1 MNGILIIDK
10 PQDFTSFDVIA
21 IVRGCMHERKTGHT
35 GTLDPMAT
43 GVLPILLG
51 SATKAQELLPDTDKE
66 YIAEFRL
73 GMTTDT
79 LDITG
84 KTLST
89 SDAEVTREQ
98 LEEVLPKF
106 RGDIMQKPPM
116 YSAVYKDGVRLYEL
130 ARKGIE
136 VEREE
141 RPANVSLLELTHF
154 DEAAQSGSL
163 KISCS
168 KGTYIRVICNDIGRL
183 LGCGCVMT
191 SLRRTRACGYTLDDA
206 VTLAKL
212 RELAPLGQAEALVK
226 PVDSIF
232 AHLRSVRI
240 SEKQTVRF
248 RNGASL
254 MLSRLSS
261 IKNAE
266 DGELFRVYGNDGVF
280 LGLGMAELEKQS
292 LTVRKRFDQFN

>member
-98 LEEVLPKF
+98 LEEVL
-106 RGDIMQKPPM
+106 
-116 YSAVYKDGVRLYEL
+116 RL
-130 ARKGIE
+130 
-136 VEREE
+136 
-141 RPANVSLLELTHF
+141 
-154 DEAAQSGSL
+154 
-163 KISCS
+163 
-168 KGTYIRVICNDIGRL
+168 
-183 LGCGCVMT
+183 
-191 SLRRTRACGYTLDDA
+191 
-206 VTLAKL
+206 
-212 RELAPLGQAEALVK
+212 AL
-226 PVDSIF
+226 F
-232 AHLRSVRI
+232 
-240 SEKQTVRF
+240 
-248 RNGASL
+248 
-254 MLSRLSS
+254 
-261 IKNAE
+261 
-266 DGELFRVYGNDGVF
+266 
-280 LGLGMAELEKQS
+280 
-292 LTVRKRFDQFN
+292 

>member
-10 PQDFTSFDVIA
+10 PEAFTSFDVIA

-51 SATKAQELLPDTDKE
+51 SATKAQDIMPDTDKE
-66 YIAEFRL
+66 YEAGFRL
-73 GMTTDT
+73 GITTDT

-84 KTLST
+84 KVLS
-89 SDAEVTREQ
+89 SNNNAVS
-98 LEEVLPKF
+98 LEELEAVLPRF
-106 RGDIMQKPPM
+106 RGNIMQKPPM
-116 YSAVYKDGVRLYEL
+116 YSAVYKNGVRLYEL

-141 RPANVSLLELTHF
+141 RPAEVSLLELTHY
-154 DEAAQSGSL
+154 DENERCGSL
-163 KISCS
+163 KICCS
-168 KGTYIRVICNDIGRL
+168 KGTYIRVICDDIGRA

-191 SLRRTRACGYTLDDA
+191 SLRRTRACGYTLEDS

-212 RELAPLGQAEALVK
+212 RELAPIGKAEKLVR

-232 AHLRSVRI
+232 SGYGSIKI
-240 SEKQTVRF
+240 SEKQTIRF
-248 RNGASL
+248 KNGGTL
-254 MLSRLSS
+254 MLSRLKS
-261 IKNAE
+261 AE
-266 DGELFRVYGNDGVF
+266 NKADGEFVRVYGYDGEFIAIGIIDKKNQQLAV
-280 LGLGMAELEKQS
+280 K
-292 LTVRKRFDQFN
+292 KRF

>member
-10 PQDFTSFDVIA
+10 PTDFTSFDVIA

-43 GVLPILLG
+43 GVLPVLLG

-66 YIAEFRL
+66 YIAEFRF

-84 KTLST
+84 KVIST
-89 SDAEVTREQ
+89 SDIKVTREQ
-98 LEEVLPKF
+98 LEKVLPEF

-141 RPANVSLLELTHF
+141 RPANVSLLELTDF
-154 DEAAQSGSL
+154 DENAQCGGF

-168 KGTYIRVICNDIGRL
+168 KGTYIRVICDDIGRL

-191 SLRRTRACGYTLDDA
+191 SLKRTRACGYTLDDA

-212 RELAPLGQAEALVK
+212 RELAPLGKAESLVK

-232 AHLRSVRI
+232 AHLRSVKI

-248 RNGASL
+248 KNGASL

-261 IKNAE
+261 IKNTD
-266 DGELFRVYGNDGVF
+266 DGELFRVYGYDGEF
-280 LGLGMAELEKQS
+280 LGLGMTDMEKQS
-292 LTVRKRFDQFN
+292 LTVRKRFDQR

>member
-168 KGTYIRVICNDIGRL
+168 KGTYIRVICDDIGRL

-191 SLRRTRACGYTLDDA
+191 SLRRTRAYFC
-206 VTLAKL
+206 
-212 RELAPLGQAEALVK
+212 
-226 PVDSIF
+226 
-232 AHLRSVRI
+232 
-240 SEKQTVRF
+240 
-248 RNGASL
+248 ASQ
-254 MLSRLSS
+254 
-261 IKNAE
+261 E
-266 DGELFRVYGNDGVF
+266 
-280 LGLGMAELEKQS
+280 
-292 LTVRKRFDQFN
+292 RKDK